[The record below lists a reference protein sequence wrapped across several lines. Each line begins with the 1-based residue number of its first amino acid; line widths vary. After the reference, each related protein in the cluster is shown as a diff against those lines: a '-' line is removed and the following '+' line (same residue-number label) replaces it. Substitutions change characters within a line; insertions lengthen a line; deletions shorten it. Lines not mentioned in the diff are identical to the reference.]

1 MFSHV
6 TDAELGPTLFET
18 MDTQYHRIIT
28 VTTNMQNDPY
38 ATGRVQESSINFWIN
53 YRFIHVCCTL
63 VVSKWQ
69 LTWMANPFT
78 LTKLEEEDE
87 EREF

>member
-38 ATGRVQESSINFWIN
+38 ATGRVQESSINF
-53 YRFIHVCCTL
+53 
-63 VVSKWQ
+63 
-69 LTWMANPFT
+69 
-78 LTKLEEEDE
+78 
-87 EREF
+87 